1 MPYNQFVG
9 VGEQTAFDTPVA
21 RTHFTKCHAGSM
33 INPKAD
39 RQKSSILSA
48 NAGADPEES
57 FDRGQ
62 HGGATIIIPSSY
74 DDRANLKMY
83 KHALGLLA
91 TSGPSGSVYTH
102 LFTRKV
108 GPPFA
113 AGTVPTAV
121 ALSVELNYEFPDTS
135 FEAHLLT
142 GGMVKSLKKSWA
154 AGEEVKNEYTLIGK
168 SATKGAK
175 SSSPTFPDRA
185 NYAMK
190 FSQCTVSIDGNAGHE
205 GVISGFEFTIDNG
218 YEVDMRLGSINTQ
231 QPVRR
236 GVASIAGT
244 FSRKWTTGTTPT
256 AKAIWDAF
264 VANTAKAFIIT
275 LTGPTGYSEVIRLAN
290 CSLMSGDISPEEGQL
305 QEATF
310 PFEAYHDATHTAVE
324 ITAQNATPS
333 I

>member
-9 VGEQTAFDTPVA
+9 VGEQTVFDTSVT
-21 RTHFTKCHAGSM
+21 RTQFMKCHARSM
-33 INPKAD
+33 ANHKSD
-39 RQKSSILSA
+39 RQKSSILSS
-48 NAGADPEES
+48 NVGADPEES

-62 HGGATIIIPSSY
+62 HGEATIIIPSSY
-74 DDRANLKMY
+74 DDRGNIKMM

-91 TSGPSGSVYTH
+91 TSGAGPYLHT
-102 LFTRKV
+102 LTRKV

-113 AGTVPTAV
+113 AGAVSTAV
-121 ALSVELNYEFPDTS
+121 ALSVELNYEFPDTN

-142 GGMVKSLKKSWA
+142 GGMVKSLKKSWT
-154 AGEEVKNEYTLIGK
+154 AGEEIKNEYVLIGK
-168 SATKGAK
+168 SVTKVAK
-175 SSSPTFPDRA
+175 SSSPTFPDRS
-185 NYAMK
+185 NYAQR

-205 GVISGFEFTIDNG
+205 NVISGFEFTIDNG
-218 YEVDMRLGSINTQ
+218 YETDFRLGSINTQ
-231 QPVRR
+231 TPVRR
-236 GVASIAGT
+236 GVSTIAGT

-275 LTGPTGYSEVIRLAN
+275 LTGPTGYSETITLAN
-290 CSLMSGDISPEEGQL
+290 VQLMGGDISPEEGQL

-310 PFEAYHDATHTAVE
+310 PFEAYHDATNSAVK
-324 ITAQNATPS
+324 IVCSNQTSS